1 MLDPVQPL
9 EYETGLLDDYALCL
23 SDIARHPRSSSS
35 LTVDEFCEE
44 FAGGVSH
51 RVLIPSLG
59 KLSPENL

>member
-35 LTVDEFCEE
+35 TSRRVVLQSMNFVRNVQVEFLTGC
-44 FAGGVSH
+44 
-51 RVLIPSLG
+51 
-59 KLSPENL
+59 